1 MLAIGRILR
10 TGARLLLLD
19 EPTEG
24 LAPVIVHQIRAT
36 IRRLKAEGFTILL
49 VEQNFRFAA
58 TVADRHYVMERGRV
72 VDMIGNAELDRPD
85 REAARLPRGI
95 IAASLNRKERNQRM
109 IKYWLV
115 IMAALGLVAAP
126 AAQAQISDG
135 VIKIGVLT
143 DMSSLYADLSGQG
156 SVIAA
161 RMAVEDFGAAK
172 KGMKVEIVS
181 ADHQNKADV
190 GSGIARQWLDAD
202 KVDVIVD
209 APNSAVA
216 LAVNQ
221 IVKEKGKAFLVSG
234 AASSDLTGKA
244 CSPNTIHWTYDTW
257 ALANG
262 TGSAIVKT
270 GGDSWFFLTA
280 DYAFGHALERDTEA
294 VVLKNGGKV
303 LGKVRHPLNTADF
316 SSFLLQAQA
325 SKAKIIGLA
334 NAGGDTT
341 NAIKQAAEFGIV
353 KGGQSLAGLLVFITD
368 VHALGLPTAQGLIF
382 TEAFY
387 WDMNDK
393 TRAFAKRFAELDR
406 GIHPTMIHAGVYA
419 ATLHYLKAVEAL
431 KSDDGTKVIAKM
443 KETPDRRSAVRQG
456 HDPRRRPQAPPHVPV
471 RGQEAVGV
479 EGAVGLLQAARH
491 HPGRAGL
498 PAASTRATAR
508 W

>member
-1 MLAIGRILR
+1 M
-10 TGARLLLLD
+10 
-19 EPTEG
+19 PTS
-24 LAPVIVHQIRAT
+24 PP
-36 IRRLKAEGFTILL
+36 
-49 VEQNFRFAA
+49 
-58 TVADRHYVMERGRV
+58 
-72 VDMIGNAELDRPD
+72 RP
-85 REAARLPRGI
+85 RSCTTTSGYNR
-95 IAASLNRKERNQRM
+95 ASLNRKERNQRM

-115 IMAALGLVAAP
+115 IMAALGLAAAP
-126 AAQAQISDG
+126 AAQAQVSDG

-172 KGMKVEIVS
+172 KGMKVEIIS

-190 GSGIARQWLDAD
+190 GSGIARQWLDSD

-209 APNSAVA
+209 TPNSAVA

-316 SSFLLQAQA
+316 SSFLLQAQS
-325 SKAKIIGLA
+325 SKAKIVGLA

-341 NAIKQAAEFGIV
+341 NTIKQAAEFGIV
-353 KGGQSLAGLLVFITD
+353 KGGQSLAGLLVFFNDI
-368 VHALGLPTAQGLIF
+368 HGLGLDKAQGLIF
-382 TEAFY
+382 TETFY
-387 WDMNDK
+387 WDLNDQ
-393 TRAFAKRFAELDR
+393 TRAFAKRFAAANS
-406 GIHPTMIHAGVYA
+406 GKYPTMVQAGVYSA
-419 ATLHYLKAVEAL
+419 ITHYLKAVQAG
-431 KSDDGTKVIAKM
+431 KSDDGTKVIQKM
-443 KETPDRRSAVRQG
+443 KEIPTDDPLFGKGRIRQDGRKVHSAY
-456 HDPRRRPQAPPHVPV
+456 
-471 RGQEAVGV
+471 
-479 EGAVGLLQAARH
+479 LLEVQK
-491 HPGRAGL
+491 P
-498 PAASTRATAR
+498 
-508 W
+508 